1 MQSQYQ
7 PPQKKQKPYSQ
18 HYCGCQSPE
27 CKHIIDKSQEALK
40 LHWQG
45 CDKFGLNE
53 KQKEVLE
60 LLKPAKRFKIGVYYL
75 TSHKIQFNSIDI
87 TNNNETETLRLCPL
101 HLTEHFYAYQSNR
114 LNSSRRWT
122 YKGACEE
129 THDPIVTSDITKG
142 PKIKLLNMTIDMMNK
157 YIEAKNNE
165 EYPHHIP
172 TRAYKKR
179 MLEQIKNKDRD
190 NELLRLV
197 NYLKEHK
204 NKVPTKVMMEEIKKI
219 NDSITKVKL
228 TEKDLIMVQKY
239 NYIPGSSDIDLI
251 RLPQK
256 IEKGR
261 CKCIDI
267 EKMSPREMWLL
278 DTKEGCCCSS
288 KCSNLNHS
296 VVDGDGNSFTMHIEC
311 TPMNC
316 CTGHE
321 KGCLNRFNEKFRHI
335 KNCEIEEQ
343 VGMGYGVIAK
353 ADIPKGE
360 IIDRYIGKLERR
372 RNVQLSRYTLA
383 CNVDHNHVIDAEYY
397 GNKTRFINHCCDPGA
412 NCKWINRFI
421 NNLETFWVVTTKD
434 IKKGQW
440 LYVDYFNVGEK
451 KIHKTNLGHFF
462 DTDHCPCE
470 VCKNKSK

>member
-40 LHWQG
+40 LYWQG

-204 NKVPTKVMMEEIKKI
+204 NKVPTKVMMEEIKK
-219 NDSITKVKL
+219 SMTV
-228 TEKDLIMVQKY
+228 
-239 NYIPGSSDIDLI
+239 
-251 RLPQK
+251 
-256 IEKGR
+256 
-261 CKCIDI
+261 
-267 EKMSPREMWLL
+267 
-278 DTKEGCCCSS
+278 
-288 KCSNLNHS
+288 
-296 VVDGDGNSFTMHIEC
+296 
-311 TPMNC
+311 
-316 CTGHE
+316 
-321 KGCLNRFNEKFRHI
+321 
-335 KNCEIEEQ
+335 
-343 VGMGYGVIAK
+343 
-353 ADIPKGE
+353 
-360 IIDRYIGKLERR
+360 
-372 RNVQLSRYTLA
+372 
-383 CNVDHNHVIDAEYY
+383 
-397 GNKTRFINHCCDPGA
+397 
-412 NCKWINRFI
+412 
-421 NNLETFWVVTTKD
+421 
-434 IKKGQW
+434 
-440 LYVDYFNVGEK
+440 
-451 KIHKTNLGHFF
+451 
-462 DTDHCPCE
+462 
-470 VCKNKSK
+470 